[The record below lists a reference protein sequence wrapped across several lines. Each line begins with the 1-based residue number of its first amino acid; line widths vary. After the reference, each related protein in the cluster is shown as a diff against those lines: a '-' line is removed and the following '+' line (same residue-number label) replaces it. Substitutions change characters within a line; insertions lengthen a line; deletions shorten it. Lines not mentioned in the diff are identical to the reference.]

1 MTIKVWTDGRGAGL
15 LGAKGARGTAFAYAA
30 EAGPADAVSITMPVR
45 LASWDSDFGLA
56 PIFEMN
62 LPEGALRERLRMA
75 FAKATGAFDDLD
87 LLAIVGRSQVGRLRY
102 TGEHAVL
109 DQTVPFQSVD
119 ELLASRRDGN
129 LFQYLL
135 ERLVR
140 KSVV

>member
-1 MTIKVWTDGRGAGL
+1 
-15 LGAKGARGTAFAYAA
+15 
-30 EAGPADAVSITMPVR
+30 
-45 LASWDSDFGLA
+45 
-56 PIFEMN
+56 
-62 LPEGALRERLRMA
+62 MA

-129 LFQYLL
+129 LIQYLL
-135 ERLVR
+135 ERFAPYSGVSGVQPKLLIRDDEAWGSEAGVDR
-140 KSVV
+140 KSTRLNSSH